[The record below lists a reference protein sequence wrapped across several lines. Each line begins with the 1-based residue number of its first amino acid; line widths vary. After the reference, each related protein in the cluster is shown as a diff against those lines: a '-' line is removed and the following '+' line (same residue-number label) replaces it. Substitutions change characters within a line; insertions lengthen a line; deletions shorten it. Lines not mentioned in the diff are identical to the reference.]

1 LRFALTK
8 RSTSEVGEL
17 SEKERSTS
25 MKTARPPFPLG
36 RILFTPRAIDALI
49 RANQDVHNFLNR
61 HMIGDWGD
69 LPDEDRVENEF
80 SLEHGFRILSSYTTA
95 AGEKLWVITEADR
108 SATTLLLAEE
118 Y

>member
-1 LRFALTK
+1 
-8 RSTSEVGEL
+8 
-17 SEKERSTS
+17 
-25 MKTARPPFPLG
+25 MKTAKPPFPLG
-36 RILFTPRAIDALI
+36 QILFTPGAVDALI

-61 HMIGDWGD
+61 HMNGDWGD
-69 LPDEDRVENEF
+69 LSDEDRVENEF

-108 SATTLLLAEE
+108 SATTLLLPEE